1 MSFFKVIIPNYN
13 SEEYIEDCI
22 NSILNQTFRD
32 FDIVIVDDMSTDNS
46 VKIIESY
53 DDKRIHLVKN
63 IEKRYNG
70 GSRNV
75 GIDYPIDSF
84 YTLFIDNDDIFEN
97 ERCFEILS
105 TLIKKTNYPDCVNLN
120 YIYDDGTRHKIDLSY
135 RNNVEKLVHDNNVAC
150 WTKAIKS
157 ELMVHFPENT
167 LMEDV
172 AQHIKQCDCINTVA
186 SLSDIYFVVW
196 NRQNA
201 NSCSTKPSEKRKSS
215 EWRQLADVY
224 DLELTH
230 DYCID
235 EKNNRIKEYLDL
247 LLSGRHVWE
256 ELSR

>member
-46 VKIIESY
+46 VNIIKNFN
-53 DDKRIHLVKN
+53 DLRIHLVENK
-63 IEKRYNG
+63 EKRYNG

-75 GIDYPIDSF
+75 GIDYPIDSE
-84 YTLFIDNDDIFEN
+84 YTLFIDNDDVFD
-97 ERCFEILS
+97 S
-105 TLIKKTNYPDCVNLN
+105 PDCFQALYDKCEGTKADCITLP
-120 YIYDDGTRHKIDLSY
+120 YIYDNGTRHLIRLN
-135 RNNVEKLVHDNNVAC
+135 RNTPEDLVHDNNVAC

-157 ELMVHFPENT
+157 NLMVHFPENT

-172 AQHIKQCDCINTVA
+172 SQHIEQCDVLETCVSI
-186 SLSDIYFVVW
+186 DKPFVVW
-196 NRQNA
+196 NRKNM
-201 NSCSTKPSEKRKSS
+201 NSCSTNPSEKRKSS

-224 DLELTH
+224 DLVLKH
-230 DYCID
+230 QYCKD
-235 EKNNRIKEYLDL
+235 EREKRINEYLDL
-247 LLSGRHVWE
+247 LLNGKHVWK

>member
-13 SEEYIEDCI
+13 SEKYIERCI
-22 NSILNQTFRD
+22 DSILSQTFKD
-32 FDIVIVDDMSTDNS
+32 FDLVIVDDMSRDNS
-46 VKIIESY
+46 VELIKKY
-53 DDKRIHLVKN
+53 NDLRVHLVEN

-75 GIDYPIDSF
+75 GIDYPIDSE
-84 YTLFIDNDDIFEN
+84 YTLFIDNDDYFYSN
-97 ERCFEILS
+97 DCFEKLYNKIQ
-105 TLIKKTNYPDCVNLN
+105 INHPDCVSLD
-120 YIYDDGTRHKIDLSY
+120 YIYDDGTFHFIKLQ
-135 RNNVEKLVHDNNVAC
+135 RNTPETLVHDNNVAC

-172 AQHIKQCDCINTVA
+172 AQHIEQVDKIETCE
-186 SLSDIYFVVW
+186 SLGEVFVVW

-201 NSCSTKPSEKRKSS
+201 NSCSTNPSEKRKSS

-224 DLELTH
+224 DLELVH
-230 DYCID
+230 EYCK
-235 EKNNRIKEYLDL
+235 EERENRIKEYKDL
-247 LLSGRHVWE
+247 LLNGRHVWE

>member
-1 MSFFKVIIPNYN
+1 MSYFKVIIPNYN
-13 SEEYIEDCI
+13 SAEFIEKCI
-22 NSILNQTFRD
+22 NSILNQTFKD
-32 FDIVIVDDMSTDNS
+32 FEIVIVDDISTDNS
-46 VKIIESY
+46 VEIIKNIK
-53 DDKRIHLVKN
+53 DDRIHLVQN

-75 GIDYPIDSF
+75 GIDYPIESK
-84 YTLFIDNDDIFEN
+84 YTLFIDNDDVFDSED
-97 ERCFEILS
+97 CFQVLYD
-105 TLIKKTNYPDCVNLN
+105 TTCATNADCINLP
-120 YIYDDGTRHKIDLSY
+120 YIYDDGVRHYIRLKRDNI
-135 RNNVEKLVHDNNVAC
+135 ETLVHDNNVAC

-172 AQHIKQCDCINTVA
+172 AQHIAQCDVIETIA
-186 SLSDIYFVVW
+186 SIDKAFVVW

-224 DLELTH
+224 DLELVH
-230 DYCID
+230 DYCKDERQKRID
-235 EKNNRIKEYLDL
+235 EYLDL

>member
-1 MSFFKVIIPNYN
+1 MSYFKVIIPNYN
-13 SEEYIEDCI
+13 SAEFIEKCI
-22 NSILNQTFRD
+22 NSILNQTFKD
-32 FDIVIVDDMSTDNS
+32 FEIVIVDDISTDNS
-46 VKIIESY
+46 VEIIKNIK
-53 DDKRIHLVKN
+53 DDRIHLVQN

-75 GIDYPIDSF
+75 GIDYPIDSK

-105 TLIKKTNYPDCVNLN
+105 TLIEKTNYPDCVNLN
-120 YIYDDGTRHKIDLSY
+120 YIYDDGTHHKIDLSF
-135 RNNVEKLVHDNNVAC
+135 RNDVEKLVHDNNVAC

-172 AQHIKQCDCINTVA
+172 AQHIAQCDVIETVA

-196 NRQNA
+196 NRKNM
-201 NSCSTKPSEKRKSS
+201 NSCSTNPSEKRKSS

-224 DLELTH
+224 DLELVH
-230 DYCID
+230 DYCKDERQKRID
-235 EKNNRIKEYLDL
+235 EYLDL

>member
-1 MSFFKVIIPNYN
+1 MSYFKVIIPNYN
-13 SEEYIEDCI
+13 SERYIEKCI
-22 NSILNQTFRD
+22 NSILNQTFKD
-32 FDIVIVDDMSTDNS
+32 FEIVIVDDMSTDNS
-46 VKIIESY
+46 VEIIKKF
-53 DDKRIHLVKN
+53 DDKRIHLIEN

-75 GIDYPIDSF
+75 GIDYPIDSE
-84 YTLFIDNDDIFEN
+84 YTLFIDNDDIFKSQD
-97 ERCFEILS
+97 CFEKLY
-105 TLIKKTNYPDCVNLN
+105 KKIQETNADCISLP
-120 YIYDDGTRHKIDLSY
+120 YIYDDGVEHYIKLN
-135 RNNVEKLVHDNNVAC
+135 RNSPDVLVHDNNVAC

-157 ELMVHFPENT
+157 KLMVHFPENT

-172 AQHIKQCDCINTVA
+172 AQHIKQCDCLESCVSI
-186 SLSDIYFVVW
+186 DKPFVVW

-201 NSCSTKPSEKRKSS
+201 DSCSTKPSEKRKSS